1 MDDSSLRIAVLIP
14 CFNEAVAIRQVVEGF
29 SEALPSARIVVYDNN
44 SSDATSEVA
53 RTAGAEVRFERL
65 QGKGNVVRRM
75 FADIEADIYIMA
87 DGDATYD
94 AAAAPALV
102 ARLLDD
108 GLDLVVG
115 SRVTDDHAAY
125 RSGHQFGNWALTSL
139 TSWIF
144 GRSFNDMLSGYR
156 VMSRRFVKSFP
167 AHANGFDTEVELAVH
182 ALELRVP
189 VVEVPTRY
197 FARPEGSHSKLSTYR
212 DGWRILKTILRLTK
226 NGRPLAFFMTIS
238 AICIIAAV
246 VIAFPLLRTYLDTG
260 LVPRIPTA
268 VLSVGLALMGS
279 ISTVCGIVLD
289 TVTLGRRETKNAAYL
304 AHPAL
309 SEGRG
314 S

>member
-1 MDDSSLRIAVLIP
+1 MDDPSLRVAVLIP
-14 CFNEAVAIRQVVEGF
+14 CFNEAIAIRRVVEAF
-29 SEALPSARIVVYDNN
+29 RYALPSARIVVYDNN

-53 RTAGAEVRFERL
+53 RAAGAEVRFERQ

-75 FADIEADIYIMA
+75 FADIEADIYVMT

-94 AAAAPALV
+94 ADAAPALL
-102 ARLLDD
+102 ARLIDD
-108 GLDLVVG
+108 GLDMVVG
-115 SRVTDDHAAY
+115 SRVTDDQAAY

-238 AICIIAAV
+238 LLCVVAAV

-268 VLSVGLALMGS
+268 VLSVGLTLMGS

-289 TVTLGRRETKNAAYL
+289 TVTLGRRETKNVAYL
-304 AHPAL
+304 AQPTL
-309 SEGRG
+309 SEGRR

>member
-1 MDDSSLRIAVLIP
+1 MDDPSLRVAVLIP
-14 CFNEAVAIRQVVEGF
+14 CFNEAVAIGQVIAGF
-29 SEALPSARIVVYDNN
+29 REALPSARIVVYDNN
-44 SSDATSEVA
+44 SSDATSDVA
-53 RTAGAEVRFERL
+53 RAAGAEVRFERA

-102 ARLLDD
+102 ARLLDN

-115 SRVTDDHAAY
+115 SRVTDDQAAY

-189 VVEVPTRY
+189 AMEVPTRY

-226 NGRPLAFFMTIS
+226 NGRPLAFFLTIS
-238 AICIIAAV
+238 AFCVIAAV
-246 VIAFPLLRTYLDTG
+246 VIAFPLLRTYLETG

-268 VLSVGLALMGS
+268 VLSVGLVLLGS
-279 ISTVCGIVLD
+279 ISTVCGVVLD

-304 AHPAL
+304 TYPAL
-309 SEGRG
+309 TEGRRP
-314 S
+314 